1 MHFKKIAVSMIL
13 LFVLAPM
20 VLAEGGVDS
29 PSSYEL
35 LRVIEVEGRQGIATD
50 GETYFVSSSTALYRY
65 SKTGELLSK
74 NESALIGLPQEANH
88 IGDIDVYNDEI
99 YAGIEQ
105 FMDGQGQNIQIAIYD
120 ANTLEYRRSM
130 PWEPNSGQVEVSGVA
145 IDPTGENIWLT
156 DWVNGRYL
164 YRYDLKTGEYRGK
177 LHLRASPQWQQG
189 VAYRDGHLYITA
201 DDGDA
206 EDEEID
212 NLWRVPAETVGTAAY
227 ITHEYAFSE
236 FRRVGEIEGVSFDN
250 GAGEM
255 IVLANRGKR
264 IVLGMPKGLYPG
276 YEREIHELYV
286 YKIKGR

>member
-1 MHFKKIAVSMIL
+1 MHFKKFAVSMIL

-20 VLAEGGVDS
+20 VLAEGSVDS

-145 IDPTGENIWLT
+145 IDPGGENIWLT

-212 NLWRVPAETVGTAAY
+212 NLWRVPAETVGTVL
-227 ITHEYAFSE
+227 TSTPS
-236 FRRVGEIEGVSFDN
+236 VSF
-250 GAGEM
+250 GALVRSKASVSITGP
-255 IVLANRGKR
+255 AK
-264 IVLGMPKGLYPG
+264 
-276 YEREIHELYV
+276 
-286 YKIKGR
+286 